1 MWNEYH
7 ENILRQWGEASA
19 CYRYMHHRSFLMYK
33 KLSLRFNLPVIVLST
48 ITGTANFAQTTLP
61 ASIQPAAP
69 SIIGGL
75 NLVAGLIAT
84 IMQFL
89 KVNELMENHR
99 TSALGHGSLSRNIR
113 LQLALPRE
121 ERKKEGLKFVEECK
135 ATYDSLLEQCPAIPK
150 KILLNF
156 EKEYPIDG
164 VFTKP
169 EILNVRPIPP
179 LKLPKTV
186 EPIRAITKTS
196 THLSSAQLG
205 ITLTTLLTGF
215 VAEPALTRLLT
226 PWLSQLGFS
235 EDSFRTISVVLAMT
249 IATVFSFLIGE
260 LVPKN
265 AALSAPKKVLKM
277 VVGFQLAFTWVF
289 HYLVQFMNNNGNW
302 LVRKFGVEPKEELS
316 SARTADELASL
327 VRRSA
332 TLGSGP

>member
-1 MWNEYH
+1 MFIYYKMSEEINMKEMWNEHH

-61 ASIQPAAP
+61 VSIQPAAP

-169 EILNVRPIPP
+169 EILSVRAIPG

-186 EPIRAITKTS
+186 EPIRAITK
-196 THLSSAQLG
+196 
-205 ITLTTLLTGF
+205 
-215 VAEPALTRLLT
+215 
-226 PWLSQLGFS
+226 
-235 EDSFRTISVVLAMT
+235 D
-249 IATVFSFLIGE
+249 TVFQRVGE
-260 LVPKN
+260 Y
-265 AALSAPKKVLKM
+265 LS
-277 VVGFQLAFTWVF
+277 
-289 HYLVQFMNNNGNW
+289 
-302 LVRKFGVEPKEELS
+302 PKEEEYEEE
-316 SARTADELASL
+316 DEEEGDMEEETD
-327 VRRSA
+327 VEQG
-332 TLGSGP
+332 TPKE

>member
-1 MWNEYH
+1 MSEEINMKEMWNEHH

-61 ASIQPAAP
+61 VSIQPAAP

-169 EILNVRPIPP
+169 EILSVRAIPG

-186 EPIRAITKTS
+186 EPIRAITK
-196 THLSSAQLG
+196 
-205 ITLTTLLTGF
+205 
-215 VAEPALTRLLT
+215 
-226 PWLSQLGFS
+226 
-235 EDSFRTISVVLAMT
+235 D
-249 IATVFSFLIGE
+249 TVFQRVGE
-260 LVPKN
+260 Y
-265 AALSAPKKVLKM
+265 LS
-277 VVGFQLAFTWVF
+277 
-289 HYLVQFMNNNGNW
+289 
-302 LVRKFGVEPKEELS
+302 PKEEEYEEEEEEEEDMEEE
-316 SARTADELASL
+316 TDVEQG
-327 VRRSA
+327 
-332 TLGSGP
+332 TPKE

>member
-7 ENILRQWGEASA
+7 ESILRQWGEGSA
-19 CYRYMHHRSFLMYK
+19 GYRYMHHRSFLLYK
-33 KLSLRFNLPVIVLST
+33 RLSLRFNLPVIVLST
-48 ITGTANFAQTTLP
+48 ITGTANFAQSTLP
-61 ASIQPAAP
+61 VSIQPAAP

-169 EILNVRPIPP
+169 EILNVRPIPG

-186 EPIRAITKTS
+186 EPIRAITK
-196 THLSSAQLG
+196 
-205 ITLTTLLTGF
+205 
-215 VAEPALTRLLT
+215 
-226 PWLSQLGFS
+226 
-235 EDSFRTISVVLAMT
+235 D
-249 IATVFSFLIGE
+249 TVFQRVGE
-260 LVPKN
+260 Y
-265 AALSAPKKVLKM
+265 LS
-277 VVGFQLAFTWVF
+277 
-289 HYLVQFMNNNGNW
+289 
-302 LVRKFGVEPKEELS
+302 PKEES
-316 SARTADELASL
+316 EEEEEEEEEEIDVEQ
-327 VRRSA
+327 
-332 TLGSGP
+332 GIPKE